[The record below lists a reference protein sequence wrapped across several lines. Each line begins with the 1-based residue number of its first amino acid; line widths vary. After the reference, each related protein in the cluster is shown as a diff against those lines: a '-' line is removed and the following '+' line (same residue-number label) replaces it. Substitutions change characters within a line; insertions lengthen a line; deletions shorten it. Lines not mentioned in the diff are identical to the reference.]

1 MRAVL
6 VALALTGL
14 ADPSLAHHAF
24 SADFDVN
31 KPVKLAGPV
40 TRVEWQNP
48 HVWFYV
54 DVKDEAGKVTNWAFE
69 TASTTGLARSGWT
82 RGSLKVGDAVSVE
95 GFAGRDGTPTAA
107 ARVVVLT
114 ATSQRLFSAAK

>member
-24 SADFDVN
+24 SADFDVK
-31 KPVKLAGPV
+31 KPVKLAGQV

-82 RGSLKVGDAVSVE
+82 RGSLKIGDAVSVA

-107 ARVVVLT
+107 ASVVVLT
-114 ATSQRLFSAAK
+114 ATGQRLFSAAK